1 MHSQC
6 SIDKMNNKSC
16 YEIALTRFMLFQ
28 SKRIW
33 ISFIAVLLK
42 SVEQF
47 MYKLKLMFIKNEE

>member
-1 MHSQC
+1 
-6 SIDKMNNKSC
+6 MNNKSC